1 LEKQD
6 RSENEM
12 ARAKRVPDHLGT
24 CEKIEP
30 SHRLQIYSQGTMCKM
45 IAQCTQQG
53 RSIDDAI
60 AWAESELEG
69 YMRS

>member
-1 LEKQD
+1 VAG
-6 RSENEM
+6 SPAP
-12 ARAKRVPDHLGT
+12 ARIGV
-24 CEKIEP
+24 
-30 SHRLQIYSQGTMCKM
+30 QIYSQGTMCKM